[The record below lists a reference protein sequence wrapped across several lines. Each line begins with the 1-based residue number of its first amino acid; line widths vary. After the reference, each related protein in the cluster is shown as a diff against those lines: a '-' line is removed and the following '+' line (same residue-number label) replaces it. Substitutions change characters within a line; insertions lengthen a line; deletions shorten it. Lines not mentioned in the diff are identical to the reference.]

1 MKKFT
6 ARYTL
11 VLTLLVITISGC
23 APILLAG
30 GAIFGAKGYVDDKV
44 QEEQLGNNL
53 KKIDSNLLKSKEN
66 KNNIDTLHQKIKM
79 LESTVISLQKE
90 LLEKSQPAQA
100 KGDENVIQ

>member
-53 KKIDSNLLKSKEN
+53 LKSKEN
-66 KNNIDTLHQKIKM
+66 KNNIDTLHKKIKM

-90 LLEKSQPAQA
+90 LLEKSQPTQA